1 MKDEGGGMNYE
12 VSDPGDWV
20 VEEKG
25 RDLRERTKEYAL
37 RIIRLYGTLPR
48 TTEAQVI
55 GKQLLRSRTSVGANY
70 REAYRALSTA
80 EFIAKCGVSLQ
91 EIEESGYWLELLID
105 AEIVPGSKLT
115 NLQDETNQ
123 LLAIFTTIS
132 KKAKSQT
139 S

>member
-55 GKQLLRSRTSVGANY
+55 GKQLLRSGTSVGANY
-70 REAYRALSTA
+70 REAYRARSTA
-80 EFIAKCGVSLQ
+80 EFLPNVGFLSRK
-91 EIEESGYWLELLID
+91 
-105 AEIVPGSKLT
+105 
-115 NLQDETNQ
+115 
-123 LLAIFTTIS
+123 
-132 KKAKSQT
+132 
-139 S
+139 